1 MIWGVCCMSVFLFR
15 CLPSSVLMPDRSFSV
30 SHLLFSGF
38 CVARRR
44 RRCFVKST
52 CARGRAL
59 FTSDCG
65 SQPWKY
71 KDTFNTLL
79 LWYASSQ
86 YYRGYIH
93 CKMNLLHRICTVLL
107 TIEFSEFRFQLVI
120 THTSAVSNLN
130 ASDWPIAFI
139 SSTETH
145 VIGYYAQCCIKKEIP

>member
-79 LWYASSQ
+79 LWYTSSQ
-86 YYRGYIH
+86 YYSLTSY
-93 CKMNLLHRICTVLL
+93 LHFLVDDWIFK
-107 TIEFSEFRFQLVI
+107 IPFVI
-120 THTSAVSNLN
+120 THSAVSNLN

-145 VIGYYAQCCIKKEIP
+145 VIGYYAQRCIKKCIKRNPITDLV